1 MSLISLDTYGVRVG
15 IAYDEDS
22 PGTVEEQVLAFLHDA
37 SALVNLIAFGT
48 TEDDY
53 WDDYDDSDLD
63 NPVPDAVVPV
73 LVGMV
78 RRGVENPRGLTGE
91 QLGDYQWQ
99 AASAT
104 QTAVYATREER
115 RIIRR
120 AAGRLSVGS
129 VGMTVEAPM
138 VYPTSWDVLD
148 DLVLVDE

>member
-1 MSLISLDTYGVRVG
+1 MSLISLETYGTRVG
-15 IAYDEDS
+15 VAYDDES
-22 PGTVEEQVLAFLHDA
+22 PGVVEEQILAFLDDA
-37 SALVNLIAFGT
+37 SALANLIAFGT

-53 WDDYDDSDLD
+53 WTAYDDSEPT

-78 RRGVENPRGLTGE
+78 RRGIENPRGLSGE

-120 AAGRLSVGS
+120 AAGRLSVGTVALEGDLATAS
-129 VGMTVEAPM
+129 VVVG
-138 VYPTSWDVLD
+138 DLD
-148 DLVLVDE
+148 ELPLP